1 MNLFLLRLK
10 NGYAYIVGLKSK
22 QFIVSPYHVFCN
34 THLENRL
41 LCINSSTFYRKDIT
55 FKIGRIMGALNSELD
70 LVVAEIIH
78 PNTNTD
84 FNSITIDSS
93 LVVNNP
99 TVSYF
104 LKTDEYQSAQ
114 NISITFQNHQQ
125 VFKELIVCTKIS
137 QKGYSGKLVINSNNT
152 LIGMLIGDSLTKSYI
167 LPISVIQNYLKNSFK
182 FKKNIL
188 R

>member
-10 NGYAYIVGLKSK
+10 NGYAYIVELKSK
-22 QFIVSPYHVFCN
+22 QFIVSPYHVFCKDY
-34 THLENRL
+34 LEHGL
-41 LCINSSTFYRKDIT
+41 LYIDSSTFYRKDIA

-70 LVVAEIIH
+70 LIVAEIIH

-84 FNSITIDSS
+84 FNSIIVDSS
-93 LVVNNP
+93 LEVNNP
-99 TVSYF
+99 LVSYF

-125 VFKELIVCTKIS
+125 VFKELIVSPKIS

-152 LIGMLIGDSLTKSYI
+152 LIGMLIADSLTKSYI
-167 LPISVIQNYLKNSFK
+167 LPISIILNYLKNSFDY
-182 FKKNIL
+182 
-188 R
+188 